1 MTPLVQGQASQ
12 ANCDKICT
20 CKGSISLP
28 YQNRYTKYGFF
39 TEWKRL
45 HPGKNV
51 YEDRQLEITS
61 SLEIVLE

>member
-1 MTPLVQGQASQ
+1 VNIWLSAMVKLFKPQIIDLLQQRDQ
-12 ANCDKICT
+12 KI
-20 CKGSISLP
+20 
-28 YQNRYTKYGFF
+28 